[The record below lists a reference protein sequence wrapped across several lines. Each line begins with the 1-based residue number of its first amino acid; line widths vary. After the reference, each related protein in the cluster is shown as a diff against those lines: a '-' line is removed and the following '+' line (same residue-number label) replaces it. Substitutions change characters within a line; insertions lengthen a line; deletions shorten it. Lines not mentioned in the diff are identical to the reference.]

1 VDDDPDETLVE
12 RCRQGDRSA
21 FAVLVERYHRPI
33 YNAAYRVLGNA
44 EDAADITQVVFM
56 RITERLDDFDSRYK
70 FFSWIYRIALNES
83 LNLARKRG
91 REEPLEDED
100 QVAGARDAEPD
111 WNLDRNELSERIQ
124 RALLGM
130 AVDDRAVITLRH
142 FSDCSYREMSTILGI
157 AEKTVKS
164 RLFAARRRLRELLA
178 DLRPA

>member
-1 VDDDPDETLVE
+1 MDGDPDESLVE
-12 RCRQGDRSA
+12 RCREGDGSA
-21 FAVLVERYHRPI
+21 FAALVGRYHRPI
-33 YNAAYRVLGNA
+33 YNAAFRVLGNA
-44 EDAADITQVVFM
+44 EDASDITQVVFM
-56 RITERLDDFDSRYK
+56 KVTERLDDFDSRYK

-83 LNLARKRG
+83 LNLARKRS
-91 REEPLEDED
+91 REEPLDED
-100 QVAGARDAEPD
+100 FDAAGSRSAEPE
-111 WNLDRNELSERIQ
+111 WNAGQSELEERVQ

-130 AVDDRAVITLRH
+130 NVDDRAVLTLRH

>member
-1 VDDDPDETLVE
+1 MDDDPDESLVE
-12 RCRQGDRSA
+12 RCREGDGAA

-56 RITERLDDFDSRYK
+56 RVTERLDDFDSRYK

-91 REEPLEDED
+91 REEPLEDEEH
-100 QVAGARDAEPD
+100 VPGARDAEPD
-111 WNLDRNELSERIQ
+111 WNLDRSELAERIQ